1 MVKVD
6 KTRIRRA
13 IEAEERRT
21 SGEICVAL
29 SPLFWGNVWKEA
41 ERAFERLRLN
51 ATRER
56 NGVLIFVVPSRH
68 RFVVLG
74 DRGIHEK
81 VGQEFWHRIASLLS
95 EKLREGDF
103 TGAIVAG
110 VEAVGEGLAEH
121 FPHRRDD
128 TNELPD
134 VIDERPRN

>member
-6 KTRIRRA
+6 KVRIRRA
-13 IEAEERRT
+13 IEEAEGRT

-29 SPLFWGNVWKEA
+29 SPFFWGDVWKAA
-41 ERAFERLRLN
+41 ERAFHRLRLR

-74 DRGIHEK
+74 DSGVHQK
-81 VGQEFWHRIASLLS
+81 VGQDFWYRIAGFLS
-95 EKLREGDF
+95 DRLHQGDF
-103 TGAIVAG
+103 TSAIVAG

-121 FPHRRDD
+121 FPHRPDD
-128 TNELPD
+128 RNELPD
-134 VIDERPRN
+134 IIDERP